1 MPDTILS
8 LHPGQQYVM
17 PTTIENTGNG
27 QDRYDMAIQSI
38 TDSEGYTH
46 VWDLDI
52 PRVLFEELERDES
65 QEVPITISVPE
76 KTLAGQYTIVLEVM
90 SEEKYEGTKLRDL
103 ITLQVEIIEFH
114 DMRIVLDPAVES
126 KIKTT
131 APGRTVRF
139 VMNVTNFGNVPD
151 TPTLHNHTID
161 AAGELSLIHI

>member
-1 MPDTILS
+1 MPETILS

-52 PRVLFEELERDES
+52 PRVPSRSLKETS
-65 QEVPITISVPE
+65 TKVPITISVPE

-90 SEEKYEGTKLRDL
+90 SERSTKE
-103 ITLQVEIIEFH
+103 Q
-114 DMRIVLDPAVES
+114 
-126 KIKTT
+126 
-131 APGRTVRF
+131 
-139 VMNVTNFGNVPD
+139 N
-151 TPTLHNHTID
+151 
-161 AAGELSLIHI
+161 